1 MDRSVFTLIT
11 FKSGGDH
18 CPWSVTLTWW
28 TVVRRLLLRLHFLLR
43 CNMICNRMY
52 ELGPSHSADVMLPC
66 ERRKSVPL
74 RWIHLTFYKSFPR
87 KSFPLMWFVYLS
99 DGGRNERADY
109 QSSLL
114 LLCVLDGGAV
124 SGNRAPGPL
133 MRETG
138 VHHLWAEWEKGAK
151 RSLGCSGSDGGK
163 RNVLFPQSQRES
175 DDAAPGREGGRW
187 IGCVT

>member
-1 MDRSVFTLIT
+1 MDLSAYTLIT
-11 FKSGGDH
+11 FKSSGDH
-18 CPWSVTLTWW
+18 CPWYVILTWW
-28 TVVRRLLLRLHFLLR
+28 TVVRRLLLRLHFYCAATWSVIVCTSLARVTLQ
-43 CNMICNRMY
+43 
-52 ELGPSHSADVMLPC
+52 MLCFPV
-66 ERRKSVPL
+66 RRISVPL

-99 DGGRNERADY
+99 DGGRKERADY

-138 VHHLWAEWEKGAK
+138 VHHLWAEWEGGAK